1 MQIPDSKAAGPQLET
16 KANKG
21 VSSGGSQLRILVVD
35 DNDDATD
42 ILAQLLKLKGHDVRS
57 ERDGPS
63 ALKMAAA
70 FQPEF
75 ILLDIGLP
83 GMDGYEVA
91 RRVRQ
96 APVLSKVTLV
106 ALTGYGQERDRQQ
119 SKSAGFD
126 HHLVKPVDPEALLA
140 LFASKK

>member
-1 MQIPDSKAAGPQLET
+1 MET
-16 KANKG
+16 KASKG
-21 VSSGGSQLRILVVD
+21 ASSGGSPLRILVVD
-35 DNDDATD
+35 DNADTADT
-42 ILAQLLKLKGHDVRS
+42 LAELLKLNGHDARS
-57 ERDGPS
+57 ECDGPS
-63 ALKMAAA
+63 ALDVALA

-96 APVLSKVTLV
+96 APELSKATLI
-106 ALTGYGQERDRQQ
+106 ALTGYGQEQDRQK
-119 SKSAGFD
+119 SRSAGFD

-140 LFASKK
+140 LFASKKVAMNNPDLQP